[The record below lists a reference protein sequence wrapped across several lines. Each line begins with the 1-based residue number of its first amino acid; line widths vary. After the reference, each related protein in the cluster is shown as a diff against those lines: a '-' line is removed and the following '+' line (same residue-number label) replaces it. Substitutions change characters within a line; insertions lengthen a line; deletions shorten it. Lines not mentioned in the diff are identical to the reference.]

1 MHPGT
6 EANINQVEPT
16 IEYPWPIIRLAE
28 LYLNYA
34 EACVGYGKEG
44 YPEKGMAYLD
54 KVRKRAGLKP
64 VLESWAKAKQPLTSY
79 DGQCGPDGRVMKIV
93 RQERMIEL

>member
-1 MHPGT
+1 M
-6 EANINQVEPT
+6 
-16 IEYPWPIIRLAE
+16 IRLAE

-54 KVRKRAGLKP
+54 KVTRTRRTKTGTGKLGKCQSSFDK
-64 VLESWAKAKQPLTSY
+64 L
-79 DGQCGPDGRVMKIV
+79 
-93 RQERMIEL
+93 

>member
-1 MHPGT
+1 MYTQGYRATVGTPG
-6 EANINQVEPT
+6 PT
-16 IEYPWPIIRLAE
+16 VEYPWPVIRLAE

-54 KVRKRAGLKP
+54 KVRERARTQISTGKLGKCQSSFDK
-64 VLESWAKAKQPLTSY
+64 L
-79 DGQCGPDGRVMKIV
+79 
-93 RQERMIEL
+93 